1 MKRSWSWL
9 WAWVEVLL
17 LLCMLHPCVGLHPHP
32 QVAGDGALFGPSEFA
47 FVGGTMELAA
57 SPADTQSC
65 PGPLESSAPHLE
77 FWITNDVYLPW
88 PDHRGP
94 PGRRGCRQLLVT
106 GCKEA
111 GQAGRAQEVSRATFL
126 PKFRDSGEQISQS
139 GFFNSL

>member
-32 QVAGDGALFGPSEFA
+32 QVTGDGALFGPSEFA
-47 FVGGTMELAA
+47 FVGDTMELAA
-57 SPADTQSC
+57 NPAGTQSC
-65 PGPLESSAPHLE
+65 TGSLKSFAPQLE

-111 GQAGRAQEVSRATFL
+111 GQAGRAQEVSWATFL
-126 PKFRDSGEQISQS
+126 PKFPDSGEQISQS

>member
-17 LLCMLHPCVGLHPHP
+17 LLCMLHPCVRLHPHRE
-32 QVAGDGALFGPSEFA
+32 VAGDGALLGPSEFA

-77 FWITNDVYLPW
+77 FWITNDVHLPW

-94 PGRRGCRQLLVT
+94 PGSRGCHQLLVT
-106 GCKEA
+106 GCKETA
-111 GQAGRAQEVSRATFL
+111 QAGSAGSDQGTLSAEIPEFRRAN
-126 PKFRDSGEQISQS
+126 SQS